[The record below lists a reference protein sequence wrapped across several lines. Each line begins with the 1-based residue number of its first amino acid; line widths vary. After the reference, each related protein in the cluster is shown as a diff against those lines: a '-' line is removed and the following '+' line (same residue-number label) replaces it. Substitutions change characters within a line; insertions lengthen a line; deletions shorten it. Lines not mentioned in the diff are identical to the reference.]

1 MIKKFWA
8 WATATNTREIITL
21 LTIVLLIRTF
31 GFGLYEV
38 PTGSMET
45 TMLCGERFFA
55 DKLTPLFRSP
65 IRGEIISFN
74 DPNYAYSKNPLV
86 KIFQEYFWGP
96 ANWTKRVIGVPGD
109 VIRGTIEDGKP
120 VVYVNGTKLDE
131 PYINKYPLVRMYKED
146 PAQVLKKAEQQAVQ
160 AMIREHIDSRYYP
173 LIVEQVA
180 SGSEFAWTRSYDP
193 DKPFDKQPFYRLD
206 EKRVIKDAEGK
217 PVLTGP
223 GTPLPKGYSER
234 HQKGN
239 SYWDGTDEYYIELD
253 NHHYWVMGDNRL
265 GSWDSRFWGPLDA
278 HQIRGKILF
287 RIISRD
293 GTDWLLLDLL
303 KHPVDFWTRM
313 RWSRFFQCVR

>member
-38 PTGSMET
+38 PTTSMET

-55 DKLTPLFRSP
+55 DKLTPLFKSP
-65 IRGEIISFN
+65 KRLDIISFN
-74 DPNYAYSKNPLV
+74 APNYTYSTNPV
-86 KIFQEYFWGP
+86 MKFIQEYFWGP
-96 ANWTKRVIGVPGD
+96 VNWTKRVIGVPGD
-109 VIRGTIEDGKP
+109 KIRGVIEDGKP
-120 VVYVNGTKLDE
+120 VVYVNGQKLDE
-131 PYINKYPLVRMYKED
+131 PYINKYPLVKMFKDD
-146 PAQVLKKAEQQAVQ
+146 PAIAIKRAQQQARSEI
-160 AMIREHIDSRYYP
+160 ARSHIDSRYYP
-173 LIVEQVA
+173 LIVEQIA
-180 SGSEFAWTRSYDP
+180 SSGEYALTRSYDP
-193 DKPFDKQPFYRLD
+193 SKSFEDQPFYRFADSRIFKD
-206 EKRVIKDAEGK
+206 EQGK
-217 PVLTGP
+217 PLLIGP
-223 GTPLPKGYSER
+223 GTPLPKEHSER

-239 SYWDGTDEYYIELD
+239 SYWDGTDEYYVELD
-253 NHHYWVMGDNRL
+253 DRHYWVMGDNRL

-303 KHPVDFWTRM
+303 KHPIDFWARM
-313 RWSRFFQCVR
+313 RWSRFFQCMH